1 MAKKRRTRPV
11 ETKSKKEI
19 RQQQQV
25 DTKKRANKAK
35 ILIAV
40 GSAIILI
47 AFLWAS
53 FGNHDA
59 LQDWNVDEY
68 GIMSYPTD
76 RGVPVFDSMIVNYTP
91 DHTLEYINY
100 SSRDEVISALL
111 RIPNSS
117 GPVPGI
123 LILPGAGVTK
133 EGEQG
138 LSAEL
143 AKMGYA
149 SMVIDQRNNGGVDF
163 QKDGELFEAGYE
175 PIEHKMVYDALRAVD
190 VMRQYPEVD
199 PDNIAIMGISNGG
212 RFAIIAAGI
221 DPSIN
226 GVVGISTNGY
236 DVESY
241 ISENSGQITQNQ
253 TRFLRSIDPDTYLDK
268 LPPRKLVMIH
278 MTNDSVIQIDMA
290 QATYDKANEP
300 KVFYPLEGNG
310 HGYNGAMRNVLEAE
324 LAHMFS

>member
-11 ETKSKKEI
+11 ETQSKKEL
-19 RQQQQV
+19 RQLQKV
-25 DTKKRANKAK
+25 EIKKRANKAK
-35 ILIAV
+35 ILIAF
-40 GSAIILI
+40 GSAIILV

-59 LQDWNVDEY
+59 PQEWSVDDS

-76 RGVPVFDSMIVNYTP
+76 RGVPVFDSMIVNNSP
-91 DHTLEYINY
+91 DHTLQYINY
-100 SSRDEVISALL
+100 SSRDAVISALL
-111 RIPNSS
+111 RLPNSS
-117 GPVPGI
+117 GQVPGI
-123 LILPGAGVTK
+123 LILPGAAVTK

-163 QKDGELFEAGYE
+163 QMDGELFEAGYE
-175 PIEHKMVYDALRAVD
+175 PDQHKMVYDALRAVD

-199 PDNIAIMGISNGG
+199 PDNIAIIGISNGG

-221 DPSIN
+221 DPSVN

-236 DVESY
+236 DVESF
-241 ISENSGQITQNQ
+241 ISEPSGQLTQNQ
-253 TRFLRSIDPDTYLDK
+253 TRFLRSIDPDIYLDK
-268 LPPRKLVMIH
+268 LSPRKLVMIH
-278 MTNDSVIQIDMA
+278 MTNDSVIPLELA
-290 QATYDKANEP
+290 QATYEKANEP
-300 KVFYPLEGNG
+300 KVFYPLEGTG
-310 HGYNGAMRNVLEAE
+310 HGYNDAMKDVLEDE
-324 LAHMFS
+324 LTHMFS